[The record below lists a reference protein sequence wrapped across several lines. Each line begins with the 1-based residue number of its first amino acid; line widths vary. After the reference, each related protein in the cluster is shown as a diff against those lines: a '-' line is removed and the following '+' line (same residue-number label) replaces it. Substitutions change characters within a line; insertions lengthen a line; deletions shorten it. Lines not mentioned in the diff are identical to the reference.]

1 MLAGQRQSS
10 KKNSLSQAKQAIAE
24 DLAAI
29 SLTPAPIGLDVN
41 RLRQTITYL
50 SYLYSEGEI
59 SDRAFEVLVNYACSM
74 FIDQEVERRI
84 QHLLAEKLTGL
95 QR

>member
-1 MLAGQRQSS
+1 VLTGQRQSGKANSVS
-10 KKNSLSQAKQAIAE
+10 KAKTAIAE
-24 DLAAI
+24 DWAAI
-29 SLTPAPIGLDVN
+29 ALTAAPVGLDVN
-41 RLRQTITYL
+41 RLRQTIAYL
-50 SYLYSEGEI
+50 SYLYAEGEI

-84 QHLLAEKLTGL
+84 QNLLAEKLTRL